1 MEGIEEFVD
10 DERWKSWRL
19 IAANGWWIAT
29 ATLTQRRRA
38 TSA

>member
-19 IAANGWWIAT
+19 IAANGWWIAS
-29 ATLTQRRRA
+29 TLR
-38 TSA
+38 